1 VRVTIL
7 ICLICIL
14 CFAKVLFSQEEL
26 PPIKTTRITEN
37 IVSFYVND
45 YVGIVALGGPDGI
58 LLVDAG
64 FQETTKQVRDQLK
77 ALWGDDIVT
86 IINTHADG
94 DHTGGNEDLGRNAV
108 IMAHSRCRKLLEASE
123 EYPNAGL
130 PTITFEDDL
139 TLHLNSE
146 DIHMMAMIGSHSGED
161 IIVHFK
167 KANIVCLGDAVLSDS
182 FPFVRLQRG
191 ASIEGLLDNLDRL
204 ISSYSQ
210 DTKFIVSHGRDLT
223 MDDLRTYRE
232 MIAETTKLVTEAVK
246 RGKTAEQ
253 MKKEGILKDW
263 EDWNNK
269 RHTWINADF
278 WIDTICQ
285 SLNEENQ

>member
-1 VRVTIL
+1 MFFVHAL
-7 ICLICIL
+7 Y
-14 CFAKVLFSQEEL
+14 SQEDL

-45 YVGIVALGGPDGI
+45 YVGIVALGGPDGV

-64 FQETTKQVRDQLK
+64 FLETTEQVRDQLK
-77 ALWGDDIVT
+77 ALWGDAIVI

-94 DHTGGNEDLGRNAV
+94 DHTGGNQELGKGAV
-108 IMAHSRCRKLLEASE
+108 IIAHSHCRKLLGASE
-123 EYPNAGL
+123 EFPEAGL
-130 PTITFEDDL
+130 PTVTFEDDL

-146 DIHMMAMIGSHSGED
+146 DIHVMAMTGSHSSED
-161 IIVHFK
+161 VIVHFK

-182 FPFVRLQRG
+182 FPFIRLQRG
-191 ASIEGLLDNLDRL
+191 ASIERLLDNLDRL
-204 ISSYSQ
+204 ISSFSP

-223 MDDLRTYRE
+223 LDDLRTYRE
-232 MIAETTKLVTEAVK
+232 MIAETTKLVTEAVE

-253 MKKEGILKDW
+253 MKKEGILEDW

-285 SLNEENQ
+285 SLNKENQ